1 MARLY
6 IIDLADEIRDSQVEN
21 RDLRERVRRLEGRLK
36 RYGEGVEHD
45 DGDLI
50 GRRVDD
56 QDIEPEE
63 RKILIIDESEDEGVN
78 SDDDDIDD
86 LEVESDEGDG
96 NLLTSEEISR
106 APLATSKSYSED
118 DGTSFSSVSKD
129 LRGELPTTRKSS
141 SETGTVATTTPLLDH
156 TLPRNFKFNISPAIP
171 KRVDKTKASTRRKL
185 LHSESDSE
193 RAQTEASATPSLR
206 EVNCFKRRKHHT
218 I

>member
-63 RKILIIDESEDEGVN
+63 RKILIIDESEDEGGN

-96 NLLTSEEISR
+96 NLLTSEEISPT
-106 APLATSKSYSED
+106 PLATSKSYSED

-129 LRGELPTTRKSS
+129 LRVELSTTRKSS

-206 EVNCFKRRKHHT
+206 KVNRFKRRKHHT